1 MYLIAGLG
9 NPGTK
14 YHNTRHNI
22 GFMVIDKL
30 ADFFKTP
37 LNAKEELFM
46 AGLAEYNDEKV
57 VLLKPMT
64 YMNLSGRAVKDFSE
78 RFEVPK
84 EKILVVY
91 DDVNL
96 EFGTL
101 RTRPS
106 GSDGGQNGIKSVIY
120 EFESEEIPRLRIG
133 IKTEA
138 ELEKVKTEDGSYD
151 LAEYVLDEFSAGE
164 TKDLDK
170 IVTAAKDAVLS
181 FVKDGIGETMN
192 NFNKSFLN

>member
-9 NPGTK
+9 NPGLK
-14 YHNTRHNI
+14 YHKTRHNI
-22 GFMVIDKL
+22 GFMVLDKL
-30 ADFFKTP
+30 AEFFKTD
-37 LNAKEELFM
+37 LNAKEELFW

-57 VLLKPMT
+57 VLMKPMT
-64 YMNLSGRAVKDFSE
+64 FMNLSGKAIKEFSD

-84 EKILVVY
+84 EKILIAY

-101 RTRPS
+101 RIRPS

-133 IKTEA
+133 IKYEE
-138 ELEKVKTEDGSYD
+138 ELEKVKTEDGSYE
-151 LAEYVLDEFSAGE
+151 LAEYVLDEFSTGE
-164 TKDLDK
+164 IKDLDK

-181 FVKDGIGETMN
+181 FVKDGISETMN
-192 NFNKSFLN
+192 NFNKSFLS

>member
-106 GSDGGQNGIKSVIY
+106 GSDGGQNGIKSVIF

-133 IKTEA
+133 IKTET